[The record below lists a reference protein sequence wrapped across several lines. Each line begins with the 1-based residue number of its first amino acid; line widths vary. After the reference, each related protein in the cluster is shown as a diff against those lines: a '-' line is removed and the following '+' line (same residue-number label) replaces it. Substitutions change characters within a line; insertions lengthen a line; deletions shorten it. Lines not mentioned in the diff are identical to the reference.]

1 MSQQQP
7 FYSEAYTNVIN
18 LATRYAAETG
28 DKTLLLK
35 HLLAAFLDTD
45 EETFRKILGVN
56 HLIRPENLSFQAGDK
71 TGEVRLSS
79 QVNRILSLHGG
90 RMDEVGDCLG
100 PLIELGLPHLAAAML
115 INPRGPV
122 LELLQLNAIMPKYSD
137 YDDSVISR
145 AQEIADADF
154 QKACAHARID
164 RINALRQI
172 KTDLTK
178 TCHGQDEPIETIIAH
193 IATAII
199 TPPSERGFRPIS
211 FAFIGGMGTGK
222 SLRRKN
228 FRRLGRTLSVARA
241 QTFSI

>member
-56 HLIRPENLSFQAGDK
+56 HLIRPENLSFQAGDT

-90 RMDEVGDCLG
+90 RMDEIGDCLG
-100 PLIELGLPHLAAAML
+100 PLIELGLPIHVADGL
-115 INPRGPV
+115 IQQGNHSP
-122 LELLQLNAIMPKYSD
+122 
-137 YDDSVISR
+137 
-145 AQEIADADF
+145 
-154 QKACAHARID
+154 
-164 RINALRQI
+164 
-172 KTDLTK
+172 
-178 TCHGQDEPIETIIAH
+178 
-193 IATAII
+193 
-199 TPPSERGFRPIS
+199 
-211 FAFIGGMGTGK
+211 
-222 SLRRKN
+222 
-228 FRRLGRTLSVARA
+228 
-241 QTFSI
+241 